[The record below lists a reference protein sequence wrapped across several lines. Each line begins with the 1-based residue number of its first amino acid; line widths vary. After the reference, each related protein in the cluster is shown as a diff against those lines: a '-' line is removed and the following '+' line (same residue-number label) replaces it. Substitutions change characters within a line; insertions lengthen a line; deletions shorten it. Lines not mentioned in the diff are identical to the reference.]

1 MNRWTKYAKQ
11 DIFNSKVGVNDN
23 AELQCAQISRKMLS
37 LALKCKPSKEVLR
50 HLDNGIDK
58 LASEVF
64 ELLSK
69 VSVDENEE
77 TRCYAELP
85 QMLIK
90 HGYHFEPLNGK
101 KAQCRNGQKMH
112 WKHQRKEKI
121 RLHQR
126 KEEVRLHQRKVGL
139 LFISLGSSSFPSYTK
154 IT

>member
-37 LALKCKPSKEVLR
+37 LALKCKPLKEVLR

-58 LASEVF
+58 LASEVC

-77 TRCYAELP
+77 TRCYAEFTADVDKARVSFRAP
-85 QMLIK
+85 K
-90 HGYHFEPLNGK
+90 RKKRPNGETVK
-101 KAQCRNGQKMH
+101 RCTGSTKE
-112 WKHQRKEKI
+112 RK
-121 RLHQR
+121 R
-126 KEEVRLHQRKVGL
+126 
-139 LFISLGSSSFPSYTK
+139 
-154 IT
+154 